1 MSKWKMVVVVPA
13 GPNDDVA
20 DTLRS
25 VLHYADPELI
35 VVIDDTQGRGIGLKH
50 PKLVEIPPDAS
61 THRDLGGLWVNL
73 SKAFRY
79 AVEHSEF
86 DLLLRLDAD
95 ALLLGSGVAEAAG
108 DRFERFPET
117 GALGAYRISPDG
129 GLRDWTSA
137 RRALLI
143 ELWLR
148 GIRYPSMRRK
158 LRKLM
163 AASPEYIRGEHALG
177 GAVLFRGDAVR
188 EMYRRGLLDAP
199 EFAHSILGEDYIFG
213 LVTVAAGYH
222 TGDFSGPED
231 PLALRW
237 KGLPAA
243 PQELLAKGKL
253 VTHSVRFWGDM
264 PEAEI
269 REYFAAARADATGV
283 RRWPYDAS
291 SCAKGGSLQ

>member
-1 MSKWKMVVVVPA
+1 MPKWKMVVVVPA
-13 GPNDDVA
+13 GPKDDVA

-50 PKLVEIPPDAS
+50 PKLVEIPPVAA

-73 SKAFRY
+73 STAFRY
-79 AVEHSEF
+79 AVEHTEF

-95 ALLLGSGVAEAAG
+95 ALLLGPGIAEAAG
-108 DRFERFPET
+108 DRFHRFPDI

-129 GLRDWTSA
+129 GLRDWAPA
-137 RRALLI
+137 RKALLI

-148 GIRYPSMRRK
+148 GVRYPSMRRK
-158 LRKLM
+158 LRELM
-163 AASPEYIRGEHALG
+163 AASPHYIRGEHALG
-177 GAVLFRGDAVR
+177 GAVLYRGDAVR
-188 EMYRRGLLDAP
+188 EMYRRGLLDSP
-199 EFAHSILGEDYIFG
+199 EFAHSILGEDFIFG
-213 LVTVAAGYH
+213 LVTVAAGYR

-253 VTHSVRFWGDM
+253 VTHSVRFWADM

-269 REYFAAARADATGV
+269 REYFAAARADARV
-283 RRWPYDAS
+283 
-291 SCAKGGSLQ
+291 L

>member
-1 MSKWKMVVVVPA
+1 MSQWKMVVVVPA

-35 VVIDDTQGRGIGLKH
+35 IVIDDTQGRGIGLKH

-95 ALLLGSGVAEAAG
+95 ALLLGPGIAEAAG
-108 DRFERFPET
+108 DRFERSPEI

-129 GLRDWTSA
+129 GIRDWTSA

-148 GIRYPSMRRK
+148 GIKYPSMRRK

-177 GAVLFRGDAVR
+177 GAVLYRGDTVR
-188 EMYRRGLLDAP
+188 EMYRRGLLGAP
-199 EFAHSILGEDYIFG
+199 EFAHSILGEDFIFG
-213 LVTVAAGYH
+213 LITVAAGYH
-222 TGDFSGPED
+222 IADFSGPED

-253 VTHSVRFWGDM
+253 VTHSVRFWADM

-269 REYFAAARADATGV
+269 REYFAAARADATM
-283 RRWPYDAS
+283 
-291 SCAKGGSLQ
+291 L

>member
-1 MSKWKMVVVVPA
+1 MSKWKMVVVVPG

-50 PKLVEIPPDAS
+50 PKLVEILPAAS

-79 AVEHSEF
+79 AVENTEF

-95 ALLLGSGVAEAAG
+95 ALLLGPGIAEAAG
-108 DRFERFPET
+108 ERFQRFPEI

-129 GLRDWTSA
+129 GLRDWASA

-148 GIRYPSMRRK
+148 GIRYPSMRRQ

-177 GAVLFRGDAVR
+177 GAVLYRGDAVR
-188 EMYRRGLLDAP
+188 EMYRRRLLDSP
-199 EFAHSILGEDYIFG
+199 EFAHSILGEDFIFG
-213 LVTVAAGYH
+213 LITVAAGYR
-222 TGDFSGPED
+222 TADFSGPED

-253 VTHSVRFWGDM
+253 VTHSVRFWADM

-269 REYFAAARADATGV
+269 REYFAAARADATV
-283 RRWPYDAS
+283 
-291 SCAKGGSLQ
+291 L